1 MRQERREEGGGRR
14 KRVKERGVREEQWD
28 EIIDPERLHTLKDV
42 VAQNYVY
49 RRSLAWQ
56 IKRTMEAIL

>member
-1 MRQERREEGGGRR
+1 M
-14 KRVKERGVREEQWD
+14 KERGVREEQWD